1 MAGCFGPAY
10 GDRSAVRAHLSG
22 QSQGIRELIV
32 STETITSANR
42 GFQYKHGDRP
52 LDGYVIQ
59 RGAGR
64 GGFGEVYYAISDSG
78 REVALKVVQTYEQI
92 ELRGI
97 SHCMNLK
104 SPHLISIFDIKYG
117 QDGRPWVIMEF
128 VAGPSLRELLDASPS
143 GLGVQK
149 AAFFLREIGKG
160 LTYLH
165 ECGIVHRDLK
175 PANIFYENG
184 YVKIGDYGLSKAIS
198 TSQHSGQTVTVG
210 TVHYM
215 APEVGEG
222 RYDQSIDI
230 YALGALLHEMLTGQV
245 PFFGSSAAEVLMKHL
260 TNPVDVTNVPEPFA
274 SVIRKAMAKNPA
286 DRYQSVQ
293 EMVEAV
299 FGSEHVRNSVSSFS
313 PDDLTMVA
321 GQVARKLPGNSSFA
335 ASSTPG
341 VGSPAWNFQNRF
353 NGQVNNRFERRL
365 NRGIERLNRAR
376 ERLER
381 KFGPLSAQ
389 SPAADLQP
397 VNDPIPVAQRRAL
410 MVIALAITAFGTGL
424 AAEEHGNVILP
435 ALFTFTAA
443 LGATIGVL
451 VGHWRLW
458 PTVRED
464 QTILRHLAVGGP
476 ATVLAALLSLPFWV
490 FAARGEGLG
499 NVGELWIAIIV
510 SLFFLNWG
518 KRMNPQRSPRVQ
530 LGHLIVAAVPGLILG
545 CNLPAMGVA
554 VGATLALEVLMPWA
568 PGARPKPEA
577 TLLKTP
583 KSGPPPFPVQPQSD
597 APVQVQGDVPVSA
610 QSEGATPM
618 PQLNLAQPVPP
629 PIINASAQLHNVGRG
644 ARIVWLVL
652 FCGLMILG
660 LNLLLVAMVTN
671 DSYDRPLMVGFGISS
686 LIASIYCFR
695 RSRRRAFR
703 GWGDYLIRPVIQIGC
718 FTSIVLS
725 FCALDMPG
733 SNNNDLPP
741 IIFFIVAPLVILFT
755 MLFFKRGDF
764 MAAASIPAPLQGAA
778 TNDPSDFSFGNLV
791 SAVGRLALNL
801 IASVLLLIAML
812 IAIAVVADLPGFFNS
827 PLVDPH
833 ISHDLQQQFGH
844 ADWPQ
849 MARAVGAIGSFVFAV
864 IGTIFLLLARR
875 RLGGLHTMRGL
886 AGVAALFL
894 AIQLAGHA
902 LPDWSNIHWADN
914 GWEIVSQ
921 WVHAV
926 NQHRLAPAAIPAGLA
941 LLLFVW
947 PAHSSKRNRFSVTQ
961 EVLS

>member
-1 MAGCFGPAY
+1 M
-10 GDRSAVRAHLSG
+10 
-22 QSQGIRELIV
+22 

-52 LDGYVIQ
+52 LDGFVIQ

-117 QDGRPWVIMEF
+117 QDGRPWVIMEY
-128 VAGPSLRELLDASPS
+128 VSGPSLRELLDAAPS

-198 TSQHSGQTVTVG
+198 SGQHSGQTVTVG

-341 VGSPAWNFQNRF
+341 LGSGANPVWNFQNRIHR
-353 NGQVNNRFERRL
+353 QVNDRIERRL
-365 NRGIERLNRAR
+365 NRGIERMNARINRAR
-376 ERLER
+376 ARFERR
-381 KFGPLSAQ
+381 FGPTPAESPAI
-389 SPAADLQP
+389 SPAAALQS
-397 VNDPIPVAQRRAL
+397 VNDPIPMAQRRAL
-410 MVIALAITAFGTGL
+410 MIIALAITAFGTGL
-424 AAEEHGNVILP
+424 ATQDHGNVILP

-458 PTVRED
+458 PTVRQD
-464 QTILRHLAVGGP
+464 QTLLRHLAVGGP
-476 ATVLAALLSLPFWV
+476 ATVLSALLSLPFWII
-490 FAARGEGLG
+490 GTGHEGLG
-499 NVGELWIAIIV
+499 NVGQLWIATTI
-510 SLFFLNWG
+510 SLFVIDWA
-518 KRMNPQRSPRVQ
+518 KRMNPQRSPRIQ
-530 LGHLIVAAVPGLILG
+530 LSHLITAAIPGLVLG
-545 CNLPAMGVA
+545 GNFLASGVA
-554 VGATLALEVLMPWA
+554 VGVTLAIEVLSPWA
-568 PGARPKPEA
+568 PGARSNPQA
-577 TLLKTP
+577 TQSQPVK
-583 KSGPPPFPVQPQSD
+583 KGPPPFPAQPQGEF
-597 APVQVQGDVPVSA
+597 QVPTA
-610 QSEGATPM
+610 AEGVTPM
-618 PQLNLAQPVPP
+618 PQANPAQSVIPP
-629 PIINASAQLHNVGRG
+629 PVIPVALRHNVSRG
-644 ARIVWLVL
+644 PRIFWLVL
-652 FCGLMILG
+652 FCGMMILG
-660 LNLLLVAMVTN
+660 LNLLIVSMVTE

-686 LIASIYCFR
+686 LIASVYCFR

-703 GWGDYLIRPVIQIGC
+703 GWWDYLLRPAIQISC
-718 FTSIVLS
+718 FTSIILS
-725 FCALDMPG
+725 FCILAGPG
-733 SNNNDLPP
+733 ANNNDLPP

-764 MAAASIPAPLQGAA
+764 MVAATTSAPLQGQV
-778 TNDPSDFSFGNLV
+778 NDDPSDFSFGNLV
-791 SAVGRLALNL
+791 SAVGRLALNV
-801 IASVLLLIAML
+801 IASVLLAAAML
-812 IAIAVVADLPGFFNS
+812 IAIAVVADLPGFFSS

-894 AIQLAGHA
+894 AIQMAGHA
-902 LPDWSNIHWADN
+902 LPNWSAITWANN

-921 WVHAV
+921 YVHAV

-941 LLLFVW
+941 LLLLVW
-947 PAHSSKRNRFSVTQ
+947 PAHHSKRNRFSVTP

>member
-1 MAGCFGPAY
+1 
-10 GDRSAVRAHLSG
+10 
-22 QSQGIRELIV
+22 V

-78 REVALKVVQTYEQI
+78 REVALKLVQTYEQI

-128 VAGPSLRELLDASPS
+128 VSGPSLRELLDAAPS

-198 TSQHSGQTVTVG
+198 ANQHSGQTVTVG

-299 FGSEHVRNSVSSFS
+299 FGSEHVRNSVSCFT

-341 VGSPAWNFQNRF
+341 VGTGAIPARNFQNRF
-353 NGQVNNRFERRL
+353 NGQFNNRFERRL

-381 KFGPLSAQ
+381 RFGPLAGQ
-389 SPAADLQP
+389 APAADLRP
-397 VNDPIPVAQRRAL
+397 VNDPIPLGQRRAL
-410 MVIALAITAFGTGL
+410 MIIALAITAFGTGL

-443 LGATIGVL
+443 LGATIGIL

-458 PTVRED
+458 PTVRQD
-464 QTILRHLAVGGP
+464 QTILKHLAIGGP
-476 ATVLAALLSLPFWV
+476 ATVLSALISLPVWV
-490 FAARGEGLG
+490 FAAHGEGLG
-499 NVGELWIAIIV
+499 NPGQLWIATAI
-510 SLFFLNWG
+510 SLFLIDWG
-518 KRMNPQRSPRVQ
+518 KRMDPLRSPRVQ
-530 LGHLIVAAVPGLILG
+530 LGHLITAALPGLILG
-545 CNLPAMGVA
+545 GNLPAMGVA
-554 VGATLALEVLMPWA
+554 VGATLALEVLSPWA
-568 PGARPKPEA
+568 PGVRPKAEA
-577 TLLKTP
+577 TQSQQP
-583 KSGPPPFPVQPQSD
+583 RSGPPPFPVQPQS
-597 APVQVQGDVPVSA
+597 ATPAQAQADVPVSA
-610 QSEGATPM
+610 QGEGATPM
-618 PQLNLAQPVPP
+618 PQLNLALPVPP
-629 PIINASAQLHNVGRG
+629 PVINDVAPRHNVGRKG
-644 ARIVWLVL
+644 RIFWLVL

-671 DSYDRPLMVGFGISS
+671 DSYDQPPMIGFGISS
-686 LIASIYCFR
+686 LIASVFAFLRC
-695 RSRRRAFR
+695 RSRAFR
-703 GWGDYLIRPVIQIGC
+703 GWWDYLIRPVIQTAC
-718 FTSIVLS
+718 FASITLS
-725 FCALDMPG
+725 FCMLAGPD
-733 SNNNDLPP
+733 SNNELPP

-764 MAAASIPAPLQGAA
+764 MAAATIPAPLQGRV
-778 TNDPSDFSFGNLV
+778 NDDPSDFSFGNLV

-801 IASVLLLIAML
+801 IASVLLLIALLM
-812 IAIAVVADLPGFFNS
+812 AVAVVADIPGFFNS
-827 PLVDPH
+827 PLVDPN
-833 ISHDLQQQFGH
+833 ISHNLQQQFGH

-849 MARAVGAIGSFVFAV
+849 MARAVGSIGSFVFAV
-864 IGTIFLLLARR
+864 FGTIFLLLARR

-902 LPDWSNIHWADN
+902 LPDWSSIHWADN

-921 WVHAV
+921 WVHGV
-926 NQHRLAPAAIPAGLA
+926 NEHRLAPAAIPAGLA
-941 LLLFVW
+941 LLMFVW
-947 PAHSSKRNRFSVTQ
+947 PASSSKRNRFSVTQ

>member
-1 MAGCFGPAY
+1 MT
-10 GDRSAVRAHLSG
+10 
-22 QSQGIRELIV
+22 
-32 STETITSANR
+32 TETTTSANR

-274 SVIRKAMAKNPA
+274 TVIRKAMAKNPA

-299 FGSEHVRNSVSSFS
+299 FGSEHVRNSVSCFS

-341 VGSPAWNFQNRF
+341 VGNCGNPVWNFQNRIG
-353 NGQVNNRFERRL
+353 GQFNNRFERRL
-365 NRGIERLNRAR
+365 NKGIERLNRAR

-381 KFGPLSAQ
+381 KFGPTSAQ
-389 SPAADLQP
+389 TPAADLPP
-397 VNDPIPVAQRRAL
+397 VNDPIPLGQRRAL
-410 MVIALAITAFGTGL
+410 MIIALAITAFGTGL
-424 AAEEHGNVILP
+424 AAEDHGNVILP

-458 PTVRED
+458 PTVRQD
-464 QTILRHLAVGGP
+464 QTILKHLAIGGP
-476 ATVLAALLSLPFWV
+476 ATVLSALISLPVWV
-490 FAARGEGLG
+490 FAAHGEGLG
-499 NVGELWIAIIV
+499 NPGQLWIATAI
-510 SLFFLNWG
+510 SLFLIDWG
-518 KRMNPQRSPRVQ
+518 KRMDPLRSPRVQ
-530 LGHLIVAAVPGLILG
+530 LGHLITAALPGLVLG
-545 CNLPAMGVA
+545 ANLPAMGVA
-554 VGATLALEVLMPWA
+554 VGATLALEVLSPWA
-568 PGARPKPEA
+568 PGARPRPEE
-577 TLLKTP
+577 TQSQQP
-583 KSGPPPFPVQPQSD
+583 RSGPPPFPVQPQS
-597 APVQVQGDVPVSA
+597 AGPAQGQADVPVSA
-610 QSEGATPM
+610 QVEEAIAM
-618 PQLNLAQPVPP
+618 QQLNPGQLVPP
-629 PIINASAQLHNVGRG
+629 PIVNLTAPRQNVGRK
-644 ARIVWLVL
+644 ARIFWLVM

-671 DSYDRPLMVGFGISS
+671 DSSDRPPMVGFGISS

-695 RSRRRAFR
+695 RCRRRAFR
-703 GWGDYLIRPVIQIGC
+703 GWGDYLIRPAIQIGC
-718 FTSIVLS
+718 FTSIILS
-725 FCALDMPG
+725 LCMLDAAG

-764 MAAASIPAPLQGAA
+764 MAAATIPAPLQGA
-778 TNDPSDFSFGNLV
+778 TNNEPSDFSFGNLV

-801 IASVLLLIAML
+801 IASALLLIAML
-812 IAIAVVADLPGFFNS
+812 MAIAVVADLPGFFNS
-827 PLVDPH
+827 SLVDPH
-833 ISHDLQQQFGH
+833 ISHNLQQQFGH

-849 MARAVGAIGSFVFAV
+849 MARAVGSIGSFVFAV
-864 IGTIFLLLARR
+864 FGTIFLLLARR

-894 AIQLAGHA
+894 AIQMAGHA
-902 LPDWSNIHWADN
+902 LPDWSSIHWADN

-941 LLLFVW
+941 LLMLVW

>member
-1 MAGCFGPAY
+1 MT
-10 GDRSAVRAHLSG
+10 
-22 QSQGIRELIV
+22 
-32 STETITSANR
+32 TETTTSANR

-128 VAGPSLRELLDASPS
+128 VSGPSLRELLDAAPS

-215 APEVGEG
+215 APEIGEG

-274 SVIRKAMAKNPA
+274 TVIRKAMAKNPA

-299 FGSEHVRNSVSSFS
+299 FGSEHVRNSVSCFT

-341 VGSPAWNFQNRF
+341 VGNPAWNFQNRF
-353 NGQVNNRFERRL
+353 NGQVTNRFEQRL
-365 NRGIERLNRAR
+365 NRGFEKMNARINRAR
-376 ERLER
+376 ERFER
-381 KFGPLSAQ
+381 KFGPAPVGAPEVTGLA
-389 SPAADLQP
+389 
-397 VNDPIPVAQRRAL
+397 VNDPIPAAHRKAL

-424 AAEEHGNVILP
+424 AAEDHGNVIVLG
-435 ALFTFTAA
+435 LFTFTAA
-443 LGATIGVL
+443 LGAMLGAL
-451 VGHWRLW
+451 FGRSRLW
-458 PTVRED
+458 PTVRQD
-464 QTILRHLAVGGP
+464 QTLIQHLAVGGA
-476 ATVLAALLSLPFWV
+476 ATVVSAVFSFPFWV
-490 FAARGEGLG
+490 MAIRGDIFG
-499 NVGELWIAIIV
+499 NVGQVWMATAI
-510 SLFFLNWG
+510 SLFVIDWA
-518 KRMNPQRSPRVQ
+518 KRMDPMRSPRVQ
-530 LGHLIVAAVPGLILG
+530 LGHLFTAALPGLVLG
-545 CNLPAMGVA
+545 GNLPAMGVA

-568 PGARPKPEA
+568 PGVRPKLQA
-577 TLLKTP
+577 TQPQSP
-583 KSGPPPFPVQPQSD
+583 KSGPPPFPVQPIEQ
-597 APVQVQGDVPVSA
+597 AQTDVPVSA
-610 QSEGATPM
+610 QAEGATPM

-629 PIINASAQLHNVGRG
+629 PIINALAPRHNVGRK
-644 ARIVWLVL
+644 ARIFWLVL

-671 DSYDRPLMVGFGISS
+671 DSSDLPPMVGFGIGS
-686 LIASIYCFR
+686 LIASVYAFR
-695 RSRRRAFR
+695 RCRSRAFR
-703 GWGDYLIRPVIQIGC
+703 GWWDYLVRPIIQIAC
-718 FTSIVLS
+718 FTSIIISL
-725 FCALDMPG
+725 CMLAGPG
-733 SNNNDLPP
+733 ANNNDLPP

-764 MAAASIPAPLQGAA
+764 MATATVPAPLQGRV
-778 TNDPSDFSFGNLV
+778 NDDPSDFSFGNLV

-801 IASVLLLIAML
+801 IASVLLLIALLM
-812 IAIAVVADLPGFFNS
+812 AAAVVADIPGFFNS

-849 MARAVGAIGSFVFAV
+849 MARAVGSIGSFVFAV
-864 IGTIFLLLARR
+864 FGTIFLLLARR

-902 LPDWSNIHWADN
+902 LPDWSSIHWADN

-921 WVHAV
+921 WVHGV
-926 NQHRLAPAAIPAGLA
+926 NEHRLAPAAIPAGLA
-941 LLLFVW
+941 LLMFVW
-947 PAHSSKRNRFSVTQ
+947 PASSSKRNRFSVTQ